1 MSDHSTREPFGSLLW
16 IVLLLGLVG
25 MVVAL
30 YSDYVV
36 THAGVLP

>member
-16 IVLLLGLVG
+16 IVFLLGLVG

-30 YSDYVV
+30 YSDYAV